1 MSPSPKPL
9 PEFTTEEKRNASV
22 ILNRIKKLYPAVG
35 TALDYSDAWQLLVA
49 TVLSAQ
55 TTDVAVNK
63 VLPELFSKYP
73 TPEELAGANPE
84 EVELIVHS
92 TGFYRQK
99 TKSIIAL
106 AGDIVDRYQGEVPKD
121 LDALT
126 ELRGVGRKTASVVLA
141 EVWDVPAIA
150 VDTHVNRVANRVGL
164 TANKDPVKVERD
176 LMGLYPKK
184 QWSGISMRFIQFGRD
199 VCDAKKPMCWECPL
213 RDRCEY
219 PDKTPKPRR

>member
-1 MSPSPKPL
+1 MAAKRKPL
-9 PEFTTEEKRNASV
+9 PEFTTDEKRNATV
-22 ILNRIKKLYPAVG
+22 ILNRIKKLYPDVG

-63 VLPELFSKYP
+63 VLPELFGTYS

-84 EVELIVHS
+84 DVEKIVHS

-99 TKSIIAL
+99 TKSIVAL
-106 AGDIVDRYQGEVPKD
+106 AGDIVDKYDGDVPKD

-141 EVWDVPAIA
+141 EVWNVPAIA

-164 TANKDPVKVERD
+164 TSNKDPVKVEAD

-213 RDRCEY
+213 RDRCKY
-219 PDKTPKPRR
+219 PDKTLKPRR